1 VATVFVEC
9 TTHYLADGPEAM
21 RPLGETRFVAGV
33 GRAAREAG
41 LPIALVAGMV
51 GRVDLLLGDAAAPVL
66 AAHVEAGEGRLR
78 GIRQITV
85 WHPDR
90 TIRPSMHRP
99 PPGVMTSA
107 AFRQGFRHLAPLG
120 LSFDAWLIHTQL
132 DELLDLARAFPDTRI
147 IVNHVG
153 GPMALGPYRSRRDET
168 FALWSRGIRAL
179 GERPN
184 VTMKLGGFGMPLF
197 GLDFALA
204 ERAPS
209 SEQVAERIRP
219 FVETCLDA
227 FGARRCMFESNFPVD
242 KGSFSYRV
250 CWNAFKRLAA
260 GASDEERAALFSGTA
275 VEVYRLGAVASG

>member
-1 VATVFVEC
+1 
-9 TTHYLADGPEAM
+9 M
-21 RPLGETRFVAGV
+21 TR
-33 GRAAREAG
+33 
-41 LPIALVAGMV
+41 
-51 GRVDLLLGDAAAPVL
+51 
-66 AAHVEAGEGRLR
+66 
-78 GIRQITV
+78 
-85 WHPDR
+85 
-90 TIRPSMHRP
+90 
-99 PPGVMTSA
+99 A

-168 FALWSRGIRAL
+168 FGLWRRGIRAL
-179 GERPN
+179 GECPN

-219 FVETCLDA
+219 FVETCIDA

-260 GASDEERAALFSGTA
+260 GASAEERSALFSGTA
-275 VEVYRLGAVASG
+275 VEVYRLGPVVPG